1 MVHALATI
9 HSLLEPG
16 GILID
21 LHPTGQ
27 PPPVEVHTG
36 GRVARAGLLQEADGF
51 VEYFQADSALA
62 EAVRQALFAV
72 EQEGT
77 FEFMTHA
84 DTLPDLLGYLAEKYT
99 DAVLDEA
106 TLRGIDSLLAAAGRG
121 GEIVIRETIR
131 IARLRRL
138 G

>member
-1 MVHALATI
+1 MRRT
-9 HSLLEPG
+9 
-16 GILID
+16 
-21 LHPTGQ
+21 
-27 PPPVEVHTG
+27 
-36 GRVARAGLLQEADGF
+36 
-51 VEYFQADSALA
+51 
-62 EAVRQALFAV
+62 LFAI

-77 FEFMTHA
+77 FEFLTHA
-84 DTLPDLLGYLAEKYT
+84 DTLPDLLAYLAEKYT